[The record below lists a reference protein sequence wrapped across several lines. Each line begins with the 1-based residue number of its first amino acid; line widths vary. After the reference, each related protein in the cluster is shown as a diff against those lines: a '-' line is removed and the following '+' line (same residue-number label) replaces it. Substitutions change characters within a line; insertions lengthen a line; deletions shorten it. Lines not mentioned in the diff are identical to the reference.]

1 MTHAGADVRIVVPP
15 GWELVPPASAGA
27 PGLAVLAVRQGAT
40 ASGFTPTISVALHD
54 DTDAEEVARIGSETV
69 RRLDAREQ
77 DVRIR
82 RREAI
87 GSGRT
92 EGLAQEL
99 RLTTWIDGHPVEVV
113 QLLVVL
119 VLAAEETGRLVAWAV
134 TASTAVQDLGEVLPD
149 VEALVAGLGARPPLP
164 TD

>member
-1 MTHAGADVRIVVPP
+1 MTRLGAGVPLVAP
-15 GWELVPPASAGA
+15 LGWEMVPPAAVGA
-27 PGLAVLAVRQGAT
+27 PGLALLAIREGGT
-40 ASGFTPTISVALHD
+40 TSGFTPTMSVALHD
-54 DTDAEEVARIGSETV
+54 DVDAEAVARIGSETV

-82 RREAI
+82 RREAF

-119 VLAAEETGRLVAWAV
+119 VLAAPESGRLVAWGV
-134 TASTAVQDLGEVLPD
+134 TASAAVQDLGEVLPD
-149 VEALVAGLGARPPLP
+149 VEAFVAGLGSRPAPAA
-164 TD
+164 D